1 MNIKHLRHLLAIAE
15 TGSFS
20 RAADRTYITQS
31 ALSRSIQSLEEEL
44 GGALIDRIGKKNE
57 LTPLGHEVV
66 AQAQGLVLAAE
77 ELRRQAIRFSLGGKG
92 EIRVGLGSGPG
103 AMLMT
108 PLLQEATI
116 SMPDVRV
123 SLWRGSTELQLLQL
137 RSREL
142 EALVI
147 DARRVSPAP
156 DLSLEPLG
164 EMRTG
169 FIAASSHPLAK
180 KRKVKFEELLDF
192 PIASTP
198 LSADVARLLVEQYGA
213 KADPQLM
220 ITLRCEDIKS
230 LIDTVAKTNAIYLGI
245 VAAARD
251 GIEAASL
258 SELAISPQVAA
269 TARFAYVTLRGRT
282 EAPAMRWFRE
292 FVSVHL
298 RD

>member
-77 ELRRQAIRFSLGGKG
+77 ELRRRAIRFSLGGKG

-103 AMLMT
+103 AMIMT

-156 DLSLEPLG
+156 D
-164 EMRTG
+164 
-169 FIAASSHPLAK
+169 
-180 KRKVKFEELLDF
+180 KFEELLDF

>member
-77 ELRRQAIRFSLGGKG
+77 ELRRRAIRFSLGGKG

-230 LIDTVAKTNAIYLGI
+230 LIDTVAKTNMIYLGI

>member
-31 ALSRSIQSLEEEL
+31 ALSRSIQSLEDEL
-44 GGALIDRIGKKNE
+44 GGALIDRIGKRNE

-77 ELRRQAIRFSLGGKG
+77 ELKRRAIRFNLGGKG

-108 PLLQEATI
+108 PLLREVAV

-156 DLSLEPLG
+156 DLNIEPLG

-169 FIAASSHPLAK
+169 FVASATHPLAGK
-180 KRKVKFEELLDF
+180 ADIRFEQMLEF

-198 LSADVARLLVEQYGA
+198 LSADVARLLVEQYGP
-213 KADPQLM
+213 KADPQIM

-230 LIDTVAKTNAIYLGI
+230 LIDTLYVTNAIYLGI
-245 VAAARD
+245 IAAARD
-251 GIEAASL
+251 GIANSSL
-258 SELAISPQVAA
+258 CELSIRPEVLA
-269 TARFAYVTLRGRT
+269 TARFAYVSLQGTT
-282 EAPAMRWFRE
+282 EAPAMKWFRA
-292 FVSVHL
+292 FVSSHL
-298 RD
+298 CD